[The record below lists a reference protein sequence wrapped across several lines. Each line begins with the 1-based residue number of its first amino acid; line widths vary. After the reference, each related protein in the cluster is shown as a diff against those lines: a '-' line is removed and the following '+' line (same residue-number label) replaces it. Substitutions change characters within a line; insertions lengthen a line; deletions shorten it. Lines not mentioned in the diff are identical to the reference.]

1 MWSVAGD
8 VEELSVQAPE
18 STASETVSPELAV
31 ASMPKSASP
40 KVASLSAPKAI
51 VLPALSMLN
60 VCGTS
65 AAGLKSRFPGCDAV
79 IVQLPAPVR
88 WTFAPVTVQLPLA
101 AYETA
106 RAELEVAPSAKSG
119 SPKVR
124 PASGAKVSVWFCLTA
139 ESGSCQT

>member
-51 VLPALSMLN
+51 V
-60 VCGTS
+60 
-65 AAGLKSRFPGCDAV
+65 
-79 IVQLPAPVR
+79 
-88 WTFAPVTVQLPLA
+88 
-101 AYETA
+101 
-106 RAELEVAPSAKSG
+106 
-119 SPKVR
+119 
-124 PASGAKVSVWFCLTA
+124 
-139 ESGSCQT
+139 

>member
-1 MWSVAGD
+1 
-8 VEELSVQAPE
+8 
-18 STASETVSPELAV
+18 
-31 ASMPKSASP
+31 
-40 KVASLSAPKAI
+40 
-51 VLPALSMLN
+51 MLN

-88 WTFAPVTVQLPLA
+88 WTFPPVTVQLPLA

-106 RAELEVAPSAKSG
+106 RPELEVAPSAKSG

-139 ESGSCQT
+139 ESGSGQTWAPRLRVQAESVVPPRSICMSQTITLGRPLSKRYHL